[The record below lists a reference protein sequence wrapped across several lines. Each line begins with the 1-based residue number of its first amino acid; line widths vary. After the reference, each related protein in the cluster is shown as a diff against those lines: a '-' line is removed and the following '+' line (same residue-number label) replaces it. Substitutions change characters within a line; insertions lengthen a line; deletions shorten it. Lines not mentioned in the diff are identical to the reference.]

1 MKKRTVISV
10 IAVLALLISICSC
23 AFADKLS
30 ADGVSAQTDLLY
42 AYLKALNVETA
53 EQHYLYT
60 VTDLDGNGRLELIAA
75 CEIENEYV
83 TYGVIVEADEGFET
97 ATVVELAEGMRMP
110 EVLVS
115 QTQAYQAAEGMNY
128 VFADAE
134 EGGSTLYAVQLKE
147 GKLSEKKIAEIT
159 TEVVNGYAAST
170 YKNAAGEILDPNG
183 YEKAPESFFSGVE
196 KTAVKLDWF
205 THAEAASAQRL
216 TDSYAV
222 FTGEKE
228 QAEGADEKIAAEK
241 AKNLLSPTPKAPEA
255 EAAAPETA
263 ASPEAAAPEAAAPE
277 GAEGGIVIVDAN
289 GNPTGQSVDDV
300 LSGNLNQ
307 AGAKKDEGKGEE
319 AMQIVTIDPDK
330 QNAKTGDGNTTV
342 DGYKIYDSIE
352 EARAAI
358 GNSNYSPKNSGK
370 SNNNGNNNNNNNQKR
385 EDPVTPDPI
394 IIYDGGSAGS
404 GDFSGGTGTALCIF
418 GDYSS
423 RIINDSQVQVTLTA
437 TLNHSTLTSRS
448 TGVSYWLSGYGTGS
462 SSAPAIDSAG
472 GSTYLGSYTFTV
484 NLAPGQSTAL
494 DCSVSWTFNGT
505 YSGNYID
512 AVTAYGTVY
521 LSR

>member
-10 IAVLALLISICSC
+10 IAVLALLISCCSC

-53 EQHYLYT
+53 EQHYLYA

-75 CEIENEYV
+75 SEIESEYV

-97 ATVVELAEGMRMP
+97 ATVIELAEGMRMP

-115 QTQAYQAAEGMNY
+115 QTQAYQTADGLNY
-128 VFADAE
+128 VFADAQ
-134 EGGSTLYAVQLKE
+134 EGGSTLYAVELKA

-159 TEVVNGYAAST
+159 TEVVNGYMAST
-170 YKNAAGEILDPNG
+170 YKNVAGDILDPNG
-183 YEKAPESFFSGVE
+183 YEKAPETFFSGAE
-196 KTAVKLDWF
+196 KTAVKFDWF
-205 THAEAASAQRL
+205 TLAEAQSAQRL

-222 FTGEKE
+222 FTGELE

-241 AKNLLSPTPKAPEA
+241 AKNLLSATPAAPEA
-255 EAAAPETA
+255 EAAATETA
-263 ASPEAAAPEAAAPE
+263 AAPEAAAPEAAAAPE
-277 GAEGGIVIVDAN
+277 GEEGGIVIVDAN
-289 GNPTGQSVDDV
+289 GNPTGQSAEDV
-300 LSGNLNQ
+300 LGGNLNQ
-307 AGAKKDEGKGEE
+307 AKKADDKGADD
-319 AMQIVTIDPDK
+319 MQIVTVDPDK
-330 QNAKTGDGNTTV
+330 QPAKTGDGATTA

-352 EARAAI
+352 AARAAI
-358 GNSNYSPKNSGK
+358 GNSNYTPKNTGK
-370 SNNNGNNNNNNNQKR
+370 SNNNGNNNNNNQKR
-385 EDPVTPDPI
+385 EDPVTPEPI

-418 GDYSS
+418 GDYRSK
-423 RIINDSQVQVTLTA
+423 IISDTQVQVTLTA

-448 TGVSYWLSGYGTGS
+448 TGVTYTLSGYGAGS

-494 DCSVSWTFNGT
+494 DCSVAWKFNGT
-505 YSGNYID
+505 YSGTYID
-512 AVTAYGTVY
+512 SVTAYGTVY